1 MPPQRNR
8 RARAVEDDGS
18 EEDIRPRQRR
28 RNSSDNQENEDD
40 LDEEERDDE
49 DMNQHHGQSADEQM
63 AKKLVRYAISC
74 EYSRT
79 TIRRDGI
86 KERVLGNQGRSFKR
100 IFDLAQKQLRDVW
113 GMELRELPVR
123 EKMTLHEKRQAM
135 KSQSQPKA
143 NSNAFILA
151 SALPEAYRSAVILQ
165 PSKTPSADDEA
176 TYAAFYTLVTS
187 AIWLNG
193 GELSEQKLQRYLTRL
208 NADRNVSMDKT
219 EVILKRME
227 KQGYVI
233 KRVDR
238 PLAGQDGDQTITWH
252 VGPRAKEE
260 VGLDGVMGM
269 VREVYGE
276 SWGEDMEK
284 KLRSSL
290 NIKDQQLADIDEQ
303 DEPEGETM
311 VE

>member
-18 EEDIRPRQRR
+18 EEDVRPRRRR
-28 RNSSDNQENEDD
+28 RNSLDDQENEDD
-40 LDEEERDDE
+40 LDDEGRDDGE
-49 DMNQHHGQSADEQM
+49 MNQHSTRSADEQM

-100 IFDLAQKQLRDVW
+100 VFGLAQDQLREIW
-113 GMELRELPVR
+113 GMELRELPMR

-143 NSNAFILA
+143 NSNAFILV
-151 SALPEAYRSAVILQ
+151 STLPKAYRTAAILQ

-176 TYAAFYTLVTS
+176 TYSAFYTLVIST
-187 AIWLNG
+187 IWLNG

-208 NADRNVSMDKT
+208 NADQNVSMDKT
-219 EVILKRME
+219 ELIMKKME

-233 KRVDR
+233 KRIDK
-238 PLAGQDGDQTITWH
+238 PLVGQDGDQTVTWH
-252 VGPRAKEE
+252 VGPRARKE
-260 VGLDGVMGM
+260 VGLKGVMGM

-290 NIKDQQLADIDEQ
+290 NVKDQRVDGDEQ
-303 DEPEGETM
+303 DEPDGDTTM
-311 VE
+311 A